1 MMVKL
6 KGFFLRYVDKIFC
19 GAVALFFIG
28 ALVHV
33 ILLNMAGDMDRMLAE
48 MASHK
53 ETVRRGLADVEDIEI
68 EVDESAYREKW
79 ARWAAAPEMDVELQ
93 DVFWPVIPQDYPE
106 QVVGTDRE
114 HYLNFEAPIDPR
126 SISVAVIEGDDVLS
140 EDEDGEVFRHPAD
153 GDFSKVL
160 IHLGPGEGKVRIT
173 ATVGGRPHIKELTT
187 DSSIRRQ
194 PAPPLALDFDG
205 DFGQGR
211 HVVELYFESDPVN
224 KEGVIVKEYRIY
236 RKRARNLL
244 AEYERI
250 GTIEVDFTELSED
263 GREKFE
269 EEDFSSPE
277 EDAPNEELS
286 EEEDFSSTEV
296 EYDTDAELLEDGTV
310 RYTWHDDNVNPDE
323 IFLYKVTTAGWQ
335 SQPEE
340 SEYSEMLRVRTPP
353 VVDFFFDRRVGRDD
367 ELSFGVALEID
378 GEFDRTNITHFVGD
392 MIGKPVYDDLGLAFF
407 DTESILLD
415 FQREALRRRPS
426 YEKGRVVYIDKWGD
440 IAARWRRHWGTGKD
454 RRSDPW

>member
-1 MMVKL
+1 MVAKL
-6 KGFFLRYVDKIFC
+6 KGLLLRYVDKIIC

-28 ALVHV
+28 TLVHV

-53 ETVRRGLADVEDIEI
+53 ETARRGLADVEDIEI

-79 ARWAAAPEMDVELQ
+79 ARWASIPEMDIKLQ

-114 HYLNFEAPIDPR
+114 HYLDFEAPLDPG
-126 SISVAVIEGDDVLS
+126 SISVSVIEGDDVLS
-140 EDEDGEVFRHPAD
+140 EYENGEVFRHPAD

-160 IHLGPGEGKVRIT
+160 IRLGSGEGKVRIT
-173 ATVGGRPHIKELTT
+173 ATAGGRPHIKELTT

-194 PAPPLALDFDG
+194 PAPPLALDFDD

-211 HVVELYFESDPVN
+211 HVVKLYFESDPGN

-236 RKRARNLL
+236 RKRARDLL

-250 GTIEVDFTELSED
+250 DTVAVDTAELGED

-269 EEDFSSPE
+269 EEDFS
-277 EDAPNEELS
+277 L
-286 EEEDFSSTEV
+286 TEV
-296 EYDTDAELLEDGTV
+296 EYDTDSELLEDGTV
-310 RYTWHDDNVNPDE
+310 RYTWHDGNVDPDE
-323 IFLYKVTTAGWQ
+323 IFLYKITAVGWQ
-335 SQPEE
+335 SRPEE
-340 SEYSEMLRVRTPP
+340 SEYSEMLRVKTPQI
-353 VVDFFFDRRVGRDD
+353 VDFFFDRRVGRDD

-392 MIGKPVYDDLGLAFF
+392 MIGRPVYEQRRLAFF

-415 FQREALRRRPS
+415 FQREALRRRPT
-426 YEKGRVVYIDKWGD
+426 YAMGRVVYIDKWGD
-440 IAARWRRHWGTGKD
+440 IAARWRGHWGTGKD
-454 RRSDPW
+454 GRSDPW